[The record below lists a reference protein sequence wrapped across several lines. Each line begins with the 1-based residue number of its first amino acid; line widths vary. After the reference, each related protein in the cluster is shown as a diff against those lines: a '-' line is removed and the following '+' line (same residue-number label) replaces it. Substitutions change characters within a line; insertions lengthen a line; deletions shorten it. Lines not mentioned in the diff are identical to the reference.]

1 MKLKFWKRDKPE
13 TRSSGTGYTASILA
27 ARESWISGQSGLG
40 ELTATVQSCVSL
52 WEHGLSIAEVKGTD
66 YLTPHVLGI
75 VARSLALRGESVLYV
90 TPTRLIPA
98 SDWELSTRMGQPRAY
113 RLSIGEAGGG
123 QSVTALAPEVLH
135 FRIGA
140 DAYSPWSG
148 TAPLSR
154 ASLTAN
160 LLHAIE
166 TSLAEAYENMPLGTQ
181 VLPFP
186 ESPQTDLEQLGAGF
200 RGKRG
205 RVLLRESTAVTAAG
219 GPAPQADWKPSDVTP
234 DISRAMTAES
244 LSAARDSICMVFGVL
259 PAMLNASTTGP
270 LIREAQ
276 RHLAQWALQP
286 IATGI
291 AAEAT
296 DKLGQP
302 VSLDVMRAL
311 LAYDAGGRAR
321 ALSAIVGALAEA
333 QNAGVDPNQAL
344 ALVNWET

>member
-1 MKLKFWKRDKPE
+1 
-13 TRSSGTGYTASILA
+13 
-27 ARESWISGQSGLG
+27 
-40 ELTATVQSCVSL
+40 
-52 WEHGLSIAEVKGTD
+52 
-66 YLTPHVLGI
+66 
-75 VARSLALRGESVLYV
+75 
-90 TPTRLIPA
+90 
-98 SDWELSTRMGQPRAY
+98 
-113 RLSIGEAGGG
+113 
-123 QSVTALAPEVLH
+123 
-135 FRIGA
+135 
-140 DAYSPWSG
+140 
-148 TAPLSR
+148 
-154 ASLTAN
+154 
-160 LLHAIE
+160 
-166 TSLAEAYENMPLGTQ
+166 MPLGTQ

-205 RVLLRESTAVTAAG
+205 RVLLRESTAVTAG